1 MAVDPKELRLR
12 AAQLGSRLKV
22 QNVAQLLVTAPLHI
36 IKGFIQTAPRPVRE
50 LELRGVFST

>member
-22 QNVAQLLVTAPLHI
+22 QNVAQLLVTAPLGI
-36 IKGFIQTAPRPVRE
+36 IKEVVQTAPRPGRK
-50 LELRGVFST
+50 LEIRRVFST